1 MKLLLENWRKYLT
14 EAVGVQDMEYI
25 ADRIKDVQLNN
36 NLGEGEYDLDDFL
49 DYFPEDDQN
58 TLMMVGGLEA
68 VESYLLDKGEDF
80 FTVNQRLGKISF

>member
-1 MKLLLENWRKYLT
+1 MKLLLESWRKYLT
-14 EAVGVQDMEYI
+14 EAVGVEDMEYI
-25 ADRIKDVQLNN
+25 ADRIKDEQLNN
-36 NLGEGEYDLDDFL
+36 RLEGEYDLDDFL

>member
-1 MKLLLENWRKYLT
+1 MKLLLESWRKYLT
-14 EAVGVQDMEYI
+14 EAVGVEDMEYI
-25 ADRIKDVQLNN
+25 ADRIKDEQLNN
-36 NLGEGEYDLDDFL
+36 GLEGEYDLDDFL